1 MPQAE
6 VLGIL
11 SPTYDVIHAADA
23 EPTQPIADFFPYSEA
38 GVTKY
43 IEISYDDS
51 GRVYW
56 VRFGYEETFVLE

>member
-1 MPQAE
+1 MPQSE

-11 SPTYDVIHAADA
+11 RPIYDVIHAADA
-23 EPTQPIADFFPYSEA
+23 EPTLPIADFFPYSED

-51 GRVYW
+51 GRVDW
-56 VRFGYEETFVLE
+56 IRFGYQKTFVLE